1 MPDPVAPRNSVIDPA
16 APGRGDAPCRL
27 VLIRFPQPAAA
38 GRPCYVGWQKPDG
51 QAPASSL
58 AVRQGLRPR
67 RPASMGQV
75 RHQLLDPQGRDHARS
90 SGVAAIFADQPI
102 AAIEMHYI
110 GGAAQEPAEIDSLML
125 VARSNAGGKVAEFP
139 KDPVFGDQPVF
150 VKVESQILIGIPG
163 GDAEMDHTTS
173 VSTLPVASIPIV
185 AGAASVYTPFSL
197 MKPEGQV
204 LLLSAPLDLVHP
216 GYGRLRFLYWKEK
229 SSIFFGEGANELS
242 VTLLQNT
249 TFTAVYACRRESSC
263 R

>member
-1 MPDPVAPRNSVIDPA
+1 M
-16 APGRGDAPCRL
+16 
-27 VLIRFPQPAAA
+27 
-38 GRPCYVGWQKPDG
+38 GWQKPDG
-51 QAPASSL
+51 LAPDRADVIVKAFDPDGLPGWASC
-58 AVRQGLRPR
+58 G
-67 RPASMGQV
+67 
-75 RHQLLDPQGRDHARS
+75 S
-90 SGVAAIFADQPI
+90 SSWFPKDGITLFIGVAAIFADQPI
-102 AAIEMHYI
+102 AAIEIHYI
-110 GGAAQEPAEIDSLML
+110 GGAAKEPPQIDSLML